1 LMVSGIMIS
10 VESFVFP
17 SRLYASAV
25 TLLLVFFIPTR
36 DEP

>member
-1 LMVSGIMIS
+1 LMISGIMIS
-10 VESFVFP
+10 DTP
-17 SRLYASAV
+17 PCMLYASAV